1 MSSGF
6 TGNNNLKDGVRELV
20 DKKDLRG
27 GDEIKL
33 KPKVVR
39 IGKSTEKSVN

>member
-6 TGNNNLKDGVRELV
+6 TGNKNPSSKGKDIFDRDE
-20 DKKDLRG
+20 KDDG
-27 GDEIKL
+27 KL